1 MLIINILQEKFCML
15 KDKIKLYNQR
25 DFLNIPCASCG
36 KAKHQIDKCTL
47 INYVP
52 NKSIVIQNYKQMNYQ
67 PRRTRTRSVKK
78 TKKALSQ
85 IEKLM
90 KTSKLIEIKYPEFA
104 DIFSDCEDSSKRQS
118 MEFSK
123 KLMSLDK
130 QESYEFHNNEIS
142 EKALSDEIV
151 RFPKE
156 KNSIFNDF
164 SSAVMDANNNK
175 IANRPIIRQTKRNP
189 TLLKEKS
196 PVKIDELIN
205 FENARNYKHYF
216 PKNNITEIIRL
227 NSLNRQIILSPKL
240 KPNPKKKK
248 AKILLPKNQ

>member
-1 MLIINILQEKFCML
+1 ML

-25 DFLNIPCASCG
+25 DFLNISCASCG
-36 KAKHQIDKCTL
+36 KAKHQIDKCPL

-52 NKSIVIQNYKQMNYQ
+52 NKSIVIQNYKHMNYQ
-67 PRRTRTRSVKK
+67 PRKEKNRTGKRTKN
-78 TKKALSQ
+78 ALNQ

-90 KTSKLIEIKYPEFA
+90 KISKLIEIKYPEFA
-104 DIFSDCEDSSKRQS
+104 DIFSDDCEDSSKRQS

-123 KLMSLDK
+123 RIISLDK
-130 QESYEFHNNEIS
+130 QESYEFHNENS
-142 EKALSDEIV
+142 EKALGNEIV
-151 RFPKE
+151 KFPKE
-156 KNSIFNDF
+156 KNILNDF

-175 IANRPIIRQTKRNP
+175 ISNRPIISETRRNA
-189 TLLKEKS
+189 TLLKERS
-196 PVKIDELIN
+196 PVKIDDLLN

-240 KPNPKKKK
+240 KPNPKKKFSK
-248 AKILLPKNQ
+248 KLIPKKQ